1 MSEVVI
7 TDADAGASALKR
19 AIARHPW
26 WWFFLVALV
35 PTALVAAGGSW
46 SVSIFVITDGFAVLG
61 ALLVAWASDAAPKV
75 TGRTGARIAVFL
87 VTLIAF
93 LAVTGW
99 VYGAWVLALPTAV
112 FTAVAL
118 SGAWSPTISL
128 RDLVRPLLRLHASTA
143 AWLVALL
150 AWPLL
155 GALTIAASHIGAP
168 ANVHG
173 ESFLPASIIPWGF
186 LVALPTAIG
195 WYGFAARRLLRRT
208 SAVNTALLVGLLP
221 WIAVFAPRS
230 IWSTPLV
237 GDYGLRTSLDAF
249 AFAIVALW
257 VYQRSRDSLLPV
269 FVLLAET
276 AIVAWAVFAWS
287 APRIWGSDRQDL
299 IAVGLHSAFALV
311 LLLQGRMWR
320 RPTMGSDA
328 EARGA

>member
-1 MSEVVI
+1 
-7 TDADAGASALKR
+7 
-19 AIARHPW
+19 
-26 WWFFLVALV
+26 
-35 PTALVAAGGSW
+35 
-46 SVSIFVITDGFAVLG
+46 VLG

-75 TGRTGARIAVFL
+75 PGRTGARIAVFL

-99 VYGAWVLALPTAV
+99 VYGGWALALPTAV

-128 RDLVRPLLRLHASTA
+128 RDLVRPLLRLRASAA
-143 AWLVALL
+143 AWVVALL

-168 ANVHG
+168 ANVRG
-173 ESFLPASIIPWGF
+173 ETDFPAAFIPWGV
-186 LVALPTAIG
+186 LAALPTAIG

-208 SAVNTALLVGLLP
+208 SAVSTALLVGLLP
-221 WIAVFAPRS
+221 CIAVLVPRS
-230 IWSTPLV
+230 IWGTPLISV
-237 GDYGLRTSLDAF
+237 YGLRTSLDAL

-257 VYQRSRDSLLPV
+257 VCQRSRESLLPV

-276 AIVAWAVFAWS
+276 AIVAWAVFVWS

-311 LLLQGRMWR
+311 LLLQGHMWR

-328 EARGA
+328 EGRGA